1 MDDKESVVSAGLE
14 QVKKPRKPRAPKPA
28 KKMNKPVTRG
38 QGLAYGSLGVVV
50 GNALVLAVTKWLGIH

>member
-14 QVKKPRKPRAPKPA
+14 QVKTPRKPRAPKAA
-28 KKMNKPVTRG
+28 KKMSKPVTRG

-50 GNALVLAVTKWLGIH
+50 GNALVIAVTKWLGIH